1 MQTHFRETNTVYQYN
16 GCWIHGCKECFAPSK
31 HDRKVKIKSWKS
43 LDERRQATEN
53 SEKYIIE
60 QGFKLVTMWECTWK
74 SILAQKRP
82 VNKYHYP
89 GEEKYRLTE
98 HELLR
103 MTLDGSFFVAL
114 EVDIHVPDHL
124 KAKFAEMTP
133 IFKNTEVSDKDIG
146 DFMTNYLKE
155 SGNSFKTTRYLIG
168 SMFGERILLSL
179 Q

>member
-1 MQTHFRETNTVYQYN
+1 
-16 GCWIHGCKECFAPSK
+16 
-31 HDRKVKIKSWKS
+31 
-43 LDERRQATEN
+43 
-53 SEKYIIE
+53 
-60 QGFKLVTMWECTWK
+60 MWECTWK

-168 SMFGERILLSL
+168 SMFGERILLISPL
-179 Q
+179 LKWYLENGLIVTKIYQTVQFQPKRCFKRFADQVSNDRRAGTSVTIHQHI